1 MEVQLETPG
10 GLLRQLRVRIPAER
24 VAKAVDAR
32 LKRVAARAKVPG
44 FRPGKAPF
52 KVIEQQYGDS
62 ARMEAVS
69 DIVQQTYPEALGK
82 SGVNPAGMPKIDI
95 TAEKPGEPLE
105 YVAQFEVYP
114 EIKLS
119 DMKGLKLEKPVVEVR
134 ESDIDKLILNLRN
147 SRRNLVTVTR
157 AAKLEDAVTVDFLGK
172 IDGVAFAGSEGKDVT
187 IELGKGQFLPDLE
200 NGVVGHVA
208 GESFSVPVKFPDD
221 YRNES
226 LRSKTA
232 EFEMTLKEVKEPQLP
247 AIDAEFLK
255 AHQVEESA
263 GEAGLRAKGRTA
275 LEKERDKA
283 LQSRL
288 KSQTLDQ
295 LLSTNPIEIP
305 QTLIEQE
312 IPCLREE
319 AIARMNLAKIP
330 DDKKRELLPDAI
342 FTQNAQKRVALGLLI
357 GEVIKTK
364 DIKLDAERVETTL
377 SELAADYEQ
386 PEQVKQFYRG
396 RQDLLQSLRA
406 MVLEDQVVATLIE
419 GAVMTDV
426 PMSLDDL
433 LKPPAAAPAS
443 V

>member
-10 GLLRQLRVRIPAER
+10 GLLRQLRVRVPAER

-32 LKRVAARAKVPG
+32 LKNVASRAKVPG

-105 YVAQFEVYP
+105 YTAQFEVYP

-119 DMKGLKLEKPVVEVR
+119 DMKGLKIEKPVVEVS
-134 ESDIDKLILNLRN
+134 EGDIDKLILNLRN
-147 SRRNLVTVTR
+147 SRRTLNVVAR

-172 IDGVAFAGSEGKDVT
+172 IDGVAFAGSEGKDVS
-187 IELGKGQFLPDLE
+187 IELGKGQFLADME
-200 NGVVGHVA
+200 NGIIGHAA
-208 GESFSVPVKFPDD
+208 GESFTVSVKFPDD

-226 LRSKTA
+226 LRGKTA
-232 EFEMTLKEVKEPQLP
+232 DFEMTLKQVKEPQLP
-247 AIDAEFLK
+247 EIDAEFLA
-255 AHQVEESA
+255 AHQVAESE
-263 GEAGLRAKGRTA
+263 GEAGLRAKGRAA
-275 LEKERDKA
+275 LIKERDKA
-283 LQSRL
+283 MQSRL
-288 KSQTLDQ
+288 KTQVLDQ
-295 LLSTNPIEIP
+295 LLSTHPIEIP
-305 QTLIEQE
+305 QTLIQQE
-312 IPCLREE
+312 IPRLREE

-330 DDKKRELLPDAI
+330 DDKKAELLPDAL
-342 FTQNAQKRVALGLLI
+342 FAANAQKRVALGLLI

-364 DIKLDAERVETTL
+364 QIKLDADHVETALT
-377 SELAADYEQ
+377 EMAADYEQ

-396 RQDLLQSLRA
+396 RQDLMQGLRA
-406 MVLEDQVVATLIE
+406 MVLEDQVVAVLTE
-419 GAVMTDV
+419 GAATSEVN
-426 PMSLDDL
+426 MSLDEL
-433 LKPPAAAPAS
+433 LKPPAVPQAS

>member
-1 MEVQLETPG
+1 MEVQLETSG
-10 GLLRQLRVRIPAER
+10 GLLRQMRVRVPAER

-32 LKRVAARAKVPG
+32 LKNVAARAKIPG

-69 DIVQQTYPEALGK
+69 DLVQQTYPEALGK

-114 EIKLS
+114 EITLS
-119 DMKGLKLEKPVVEVR
+119 DMKGLKLEKPLVEVS

-147 SRRNLVTVTR
+147 SRRTLEVVSR

-172 IDGVAFAGSEGKDVT
+172 IDGEAFAGSEGKDVN

-200 NGVVGHVA
+200 NGIVGHAA
-208 GESFSVPVKFPDD
+208 GESFNVSVKFPDD

-226 LRSKTA
+226 LRGKTA
-232 EFEMTLKEVKEPQLP
+232 DFGMTLKEVKEPQLP

-255 AHQVEESA
+255 AHQVTEAE
-263 GEAGLRAKGRTA
+263 GEAGLRAKGRIA
-275 LEKERDKA
+275 LEKEREKA
-283 LQSRL
+283 LQARL
-288 KSQTLDQ
+288 KTQTLDQ
-295 LLSTNPIEIP
+295 ILSSNPIEIP
-305 QTLIEQE
+305 QALIEQE
-312 IPCLREE
+312 IPRLREE
-319 AIARMNLAKIP
+319 AISRMNLAKIP
-330 DDKKRELLPDAI
+330 DDKKRELLPDAL
-342 FTQNAQKRVALGLLI
+342 FSANAHKRVALGLLI
-357 GEVIKTK
+357 GEVIKARE
-364 DIKLDAERVETTL
+364 IKLDAERVETAL
-377 SELAADYEQ
+377 SELSADYEQ

-396 RQDLLQSLRA
+396 RQDLMQGLRS
-406 MVLEDQVVATLIE
+406 MVLEDQVVAALIE
-419 GAVMTDV
+419 GATMTEV
-426 PMSLDDL
+426 SMSLDEL
-433 LKPPAAAPAS
+433 LKPPVSAPAS

>member
-114 EIKLS
+114 EIKLA
-119 DMKGLKLEKPVVEVR
+119 DMKGLKLEKPVVEVS

-147 SRRNLVTVTR
+147 SRRSLATVAR
-157 AAKLEDAVTVDFLGK
+157 AAQLEDAVTVDFLGK
-172 IDGVAFAGSEGKDVT
+172 IDGEAFAGSEGKDVT

-200 NGVVGHVA
+200 NGIVGHTA

-221 YRNES
+221 YRNEF
-226 LRSKTA
+226 LRGKTA
-232 EFEMTLKEVKEPQLP
+232 DFGMTLKEVKEPQLP

-275 LEKERDKA
+275 LEKEREKA

-295 LLSTNPIEIP
+295 LLSANPIEIP

-312 IPCLREE
+312 IPRLREE

-342 FTQNAQKRVALGLLI
+342 FTQNAHKRVALGLLI

-364 DIKLDAERVETTL
+364 EIKLDTERVETTL

-396 RQDLLQSLRA
+396 RQDLMQGLRA

-419 GAVMTDV
+419 GAAMTDV

-433 LKPPAAAPAS
+433 LKPPAATPAS
-443 V
+443 A